1 MKKTLVHLFI
11 MGLFSTTAHATT
23 NLYTYDS
30 GSSVASLDVFGQLR
44 YTYVY
49 ENSSANYSDFFH
61 DKLIYQ
67 SSLLRT
73 RIGIQGKISDY
84 NLLTFGF
91 QARFDHYFMAYR
103 QKYHLVNITGYD
115 TNTLHYR
122 EGFTLTRGYVY
133 LSKPELGTL
142 LYGKYVTVADD
153 RFQNDLEYDFF
164 DNDSKFTAFS
174 VSSGDY
180 DSTLTYYLPVFS
192 GFTGG
197 ISYGK
202 TKSDVNSYTGQFA
215 TNLNY
220 SYLGHYVSFTYANT
234 KTKINNRTSTIF
246 NSYDLAYYNS
256 SLVNNLTL
264 GFDLAY
270 QNRHANLTESNL
282 LTALYNEKSWS
293 IAFKSEYYLNQYFNP
308 YVGISYVHNKREN
321 NIYTDNTIKQYNFIL
336 GLSSDLYTLDE
347 FKINFFTEF
356 TYIKETDKKFYPD
369 DNLNVKSKF
378 NYIFAS
384 TGLRI
389 SF

>member
-1 MKKTLVHLFI
+1 
-11 MGLFSTTAHATT
+11 MGLFSTAAHATT
-23 NLYTYDS
+23 NLHTYDS

-103 QKYHLVNITGYD
+103 QRYHLENIIGSD

-164 DNDSKFTAFS
+164 DNESKFTAFS

-234 KTKINNRTSTIF
+234 KAKINNRTSTIF

-256 SLVNNLTL
+256 SLLNNLTL

-270 QNRHANLTESNL
+270 QNRHANLTGSNL
-282 LTALYNEKSWS
+282 SNALYNEKSWS

-321 NIYTDNTIKQYNFIL
+321 NIYTDNTIKQYN
-336 GLSSDLYTLDE
+336 
-347 FKINFFTEF
+347 
-356 TYIKETDKKFYPD
+356 
-369 DNLNVKSKF
+369 
-378 NYIFAS
+378 
-384 TGLRI
+384 
-389 SF
+389 